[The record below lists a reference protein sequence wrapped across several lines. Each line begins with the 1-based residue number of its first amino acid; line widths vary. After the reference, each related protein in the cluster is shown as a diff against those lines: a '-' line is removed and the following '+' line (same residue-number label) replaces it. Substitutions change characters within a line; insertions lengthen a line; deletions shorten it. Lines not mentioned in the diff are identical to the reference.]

1 MYGGSIPVMLFEF
14 IYGDITQFQTILV
27 LLQRYSTSFYWTG
40 ATGYTNTEPI
50 PLTVFRRIYIGCSYS
65 CERVYVKSI
74 RTAYT

>member
-40 ATGYTNTEPI
+40 ATGYHIKANTVDCFQED
-50 PLTVFRRIYIGCSYS
+50 IY
-65 CERVYVKSI
+65 RMQL
-74 RTAYT
+74 